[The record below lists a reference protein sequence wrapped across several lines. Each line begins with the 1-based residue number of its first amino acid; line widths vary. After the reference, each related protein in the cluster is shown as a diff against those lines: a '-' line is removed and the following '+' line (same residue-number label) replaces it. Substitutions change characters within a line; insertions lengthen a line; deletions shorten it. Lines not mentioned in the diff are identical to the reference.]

1 MVGMI
6 VGAQQSTLTGD
17 SEGYHQAAA
26 CMRKVDDTN
35 IMMYFPSKTDLNIS
49 DPDAQWPGHRALSA

>member
-49 DPDAQWPGHRALSA
+49 DPDAQ